1 MNQHVLSASDDAFT
15 YPTNVDDLSGD
26 WVRGA
31 LEAANP
37 GLRITHATQERV
49 VWGSATKVFFRI
61 QYVPPGESR
70 PREDQICIKGAF
82 DDRLRTY
89 VDLSVIFTT
98 EAAFYRDIAPRLDFR
113 LPRCWLAI
121 ENGVDGIVALEDLG
135 SRGATFLE
143 ASDRC
148 SPDQVAQ
155 ILDILARLHS
165 TGWGW
170 KAGALP
176 WITLGNSL
184 HRDGYPRLM
193 AEERFRK
200 LTQRPEVRPFL
211 LSELSDHR
219 TVLAALAELWRQDD
233 VSSSLCLSHGDA
245 HLGQTYVEADGH
257 CALLDWQCVCIMPW
271 AKDVAN
277 YICSAMIVPDR
288 RLFARD
294 LVEHYLQELKN
305 CGGPAL
311 NRDQAWN
318 DFRKQVLG
326 GMVWTVITED
336 MQPIESIAT
345 MCERY
350 LAAIDDLKPLDAL
363 AS

>member
-1 MNQHVLSASDDAFT
+1 MIQHNPTARDAAWT
-15 YPTNVDDLSGD
+15 YPTSVEDLSAA
-26 WVRGA
+26 WVTRA

-37 GLRITHATQERV
+37 GLHITRATQERV

-61 QYVPPGESR
+61 EYVSPGAPG
-70 PREDQICIKGAF
+70 PREDRICIKGAF
-82 DDRLRTY
+82 DDRLRNY
-89 VDLSVIFTT
+89 CDLSVIFTT

-121 ENGVDGIVALEDLG
+121 ENRAEGIVALEDLG
-135 SRGATFLE
+135 ARGAEFLQ
-143 ASDRC
+143 ASDHC
-148 SPDQVAQ
+148 TADQVAQ
-155 ILDILARLHS
+155 ILDILARLHA

-193 AEERFRK
+193 AEDRFYK
-200 LTQRPEVRPFL
+200 LTQRPEIRPFL
-211 LSELSDHR
+211 LPELSDHR

-233 VSSSLCLSHGDA
+233 RSASLCLSHGDA
-245 HLGQTYVEADGH
+245 HLGQTYIEADGH
-257 CALLDWQCVCIMPW
+257 CALLDWQCVCILPW

-277 YICSAMIVPDR
+277 YICSALTVPDR
-288 RLFARD
+288 RAFARE
-294 LVEHYLQELKN
+294 LVEHYLRELHN

-311 NRDQAWN
+311 DRDQAWH

-326 GMVWTVITED
+326 GMIWTVITEE
-336 MQPIESIAT
+336 MQPIKSIAT
-345 MCERY
+345 MSERY
-350 LAAIDDLKPLDAL
+350 LAAIADLKPLDAL